1 MEAAPG
7 TAGAGARL
15 VVRRARRLALG
26 AALLFTLGLADAC
39 WVEPRLLLYRDDVRI
54 DLEAPRLRVAH
65 LTDLHMD
72 GDRPLYRRLAG
83 EIVAARPHLIVISGD
98 FLKDNAD
105 RERRA
110 RHTADTAAFL
120 AAIRRTAPI
129 LGVQGHSE
137 HQGDVVSALERAGV
151 EWLSNKGKRIGPGG
165 SILLLG
171 LNTQVGYDRLAPSWP
186 TPFRP
191 MPWKGRRLY
200 GVPFREPAKNFY
212 SHYDPNPAGLADTG
226 GPLSWSGYEV
236 TCDVLTGDE
245 EAGAALV
252 VHSRY
257 VAGEDRMIRLRR
269 IKPEHGLPGTFYLVP
284 HGTALT
290 GDIDTGVEPEPDRW
304 YRIRLRTEVEPGVV
318 RVKARVWPADDPEP
332 RGWQADAEDRSP
344 SRVEAGTV
352 GLWASAE
359 GPVLYRDL
367 RVMDRA
373 GRVLLKDSL
382 ELGEGMRRPLGFRED
397 ARGTRLD
404 MALARS
410 PEIPE
415 GTPVVVLSHVPDV
428 IREASVRGLD
438 AVLAGHTHGG
448 QVRLPFFG
456 ALTTRSSLGP
466 LYGMGRFEFAAP
478 SRRGLTTL
486 WINSGV
492 GMSLLPVRF
501 WCPPRWSLIELGR

>member
-1 MEAAPG
+1 M
-7 TAGAGARL
+7 RR
-15 VVRRARRLALG
+15 VRRLSLG
-26 AALLFTLGLADAC
+26 AALLLTLGLADAC
-39 WVEPRLLLYRDDVRI
+39 WIEPRLLLFRDDVRI
-54 DLEAPRLRVAH
+54 DLATPRLRVAH
-65 LTDLHMD
+65 LSDLHMD
-72 GDRPLYRRLAG
+72 GDRPLYRRLAR
-83 EIVAARPHLIVISGD
+83 EIAAARPDLIVISGD
-98 FLKDNAD
+98 FLQDKAD
-105 RERRA
+105 REQRT
-110 RHTADTAAFL
+110 RHTAATAAFL

-151 EWLSNKGKRIGPGG
+151 EWLSNEGQRIGPAGG
-165 SILLLG
+165 ILLLG

-186 TPFRP
+186 TPFGP

-200 GVPFREPAKNFY
+200 GVPFRKPAKNFY
-212 SHYDPNPAGLADTG
+212 SHYDPSPAGLADIG

-245 EAGAALV
+245 ETGAALV

-269 IKPEHGLPGTFYLVP
+269 VKPEHGLPGTFYLVP

-290 GDIDTGVEPEPDRW
+290 GDIDTGVEPEPGRW
-304 YRIRLRTEVEPGVV
+304 YRIRLHTEVETGVV
-318 RVKARVWPADDPEP
+318 RVKAKVWPVDTPEP
-332 RGWQADAEDRSP
+332 RDWQADAKDRSP

-367 RVMDRA
+367 RVVDRA

-382 ELGEGMRRPLGFRED
+382 DLPEGVRRPRGFRED
-397 ARGTRLD
+397 ARGTRID

-478 SRRGLTTL
+478 SRR
-486 WINSGV
+486 
-492 GMSLLPVRF
+492 
-501 WCPPRWSLIELGR
+501 